1 LTKGATLVKGKAPTK
16 THYQKVPPEMIHQH
30 ELKAEDVRAYAL
42 KILRKNLRIEANGY
56 TCKTDMIY
64 DVLMKASAE
73 CSSLEA
79 VCADL
84 EDVADSNTLR
94 EYVNKAL
101 TIDGLFA
108 QEEQANLALAE
119 CIPENMVRQL
129 IEIAID
135 YHDEPF
141 YGKQETTRA
150 ITCSGQA
157 KKGTTH
163 FVRIATAYVIWRQVR
178 LTLAVHYVL
187 PDEEV
192 LEVLKI
198 LLQRLKK
205 LGFSAKVL
213 YMDKGFAATP
223 IINYLT
229 TEAKQPAIIANPIRG
244 KTGGTRALCCGRS
257 SYITVHTFT
266 NGTSATIA
274 IKASLVPDKTGKLHR
289 KWLSFLVI
297 LLDWSPDKI
306 YQDYRRRFGIECS
319 YRILRRLRA
328 TTTSR
333 NPVLRFFLLSLGLIL
348 TNVWVLLRWVFARL
362 LATGPRRVDEK
373 IFRLHRFC
381 KLLIRSIEKLYGT
394 ISAIP
399 THQLPQSVIY

>member
-1 LTKGATLVKGKAPTK
+1 
-16 THYQKVPPEMIHQH
+16 MIRPH

-42 KILRKNLRIEANGY
+42 KTLKKHLPIEANGY
-56 TCKTDMIY
+56 CCQTDMIY

-84 EDVADSNTLR
+84 EDVADSNTMR

-101 TIDGLFA
+101 SPDELAA
-108 QEEQANLALAE
+108 QEERANQALAE
-119 CIPENMVRQL
+119 CIPMSMARQG
-129 IEIAID
+129 IEVAAD
-135 YHDEPF
+135 FHDEPF
-141 YGKQETTRA
+141 YGKQEQTRA
-150 ITCSGQA
+150 VTCSGQA

-187 PDEEV
+187 PKEEA
-192 LEVLKI
+192 LDILKI
-198 LLQRLKK
+198 LLQRLKR

-213 YMDKGFAATP
+213 YLDKGFAATP
-223 IINYLT
+223 IVEYLT
-229 TEAKQPAIIANPIRG
+229 AMEKQPAIIANPIRG
-244 KTGGTRALCCGRS
+244 KTGGTRALCHGRS
-257 SYITVHTFT
+257 SYSTAYTFT

-274 IKASLVPDKTGKLHR
+274 MKASLVPDKTGRLRR

-306 YQDYRRRFGIECS
+306 YQEYRRRFGVECS
-319 YRILRRLRA
+319 YRLLRRVRA

-333 NPVLRFFLLSLGLIL
+333 NPALRFFLLSLGLIL
-348 TNVWVLLRWVFARL
+348 TNIWVFLRWEFARL
-362 LATGPRRVDEK
+362 LGTAPRRIDEK
-373 IFRLHRFC
+373 LFRLHRFS

-394 ISAIP
+394 ISALP
-399 THQLPQSVIY
+399 THQSPQSVIY

>member
-1 LTKGATLVKGKAPTK
+1 
-16 THYQKVPPEMIHQH
+16 MIHPH

-42 KILRKNLRIEANGY
+42 KVLKKHLRIEANGY
-56 TCKTDMIY
+56 SCKTDMIY

-84 EDVADSNTLR
+84 EEVADSNTLR
-94 EYVNKAL
+94 EYVNQAL
-101 TIDGLFA
+101 PSDELSA
-108 QEEQANLALAE
+108 QEEQANRALAE
-119 CIPENMVRQL
+119 CIPESMVRQG

-141 YGKQETTRA
+141 YGKQEAMRA
-150 ITCSGQA
+150 VTCSGQA

-187 PDEEV
+187 PNEEA

-223 IINYLT
+223 IVEHLK
-229 TEAKQPAIIANPIRG
+229 TEKQPAIIANPIRG
-244 KTGGTRALCCGRS
+244 KTGGTRALCHGRS
-257 SYITVHTFT
+257 SYTTAYTFT

-274 IKASLVPDKTGKLHR
+274 MKASLVPDKTCKLRR
-289 KWLSFLVI
+289 KWLSFLII

-306 YQDYRRRFGIECS
+306 YQEYRRRFGVECS

-348 TNVWVLLRWVFARL
+348 TNVWVLLRWEFARL

-373 IFRLHRFC
+373 LFRLHRFS
-381 KLLIRSIEKLYGT
+381 KLLVRSIEKLYGT

-399 THQLPQSVIY
+399 THQSPQSVIY